1 MVRGLL
7 IRQAF
12 ILLDLALAAGIVL
25 AAASVAYKLIEAPV
39 EAEPGSATAAALG
52 DLAQSLQAIPP
63 RSEYDR
69 VVSSGLFGNAGLEAQ
84 PVAVEETV
92 PEGEGEIEDTEL
104 NLRLAGTVALSPTDP
119 FASAFIENL
128 DQRGTPMGYAL
139 GQEVVEKV
147 KLDEVYPREVFLL
160 NERHTPPKR
169 QRLRMDDPAT
179 APPPGSNAPAPGP
192 GVASST
198 NRVDLNRQE
207 FVQELYTNYADLV
220 TKVRPE
226 MYRDASGKIAGVT
239 AQNISQVPLAGKL
252 GLQDGDVL
260 QTVNNEM
267 IDSEQKILEM
277 VQKYQNSGSF
287 RIGIL
292 RNGQPQTITYN
303 LN

>member
-12 ILLDLALAAGIVL
+12 ILLDLALAAGIVV
-25 AAASVAYKLIEAPV
+25 AAASVGYKLLEGPV
-39 EAEPGSATAAALG
+39 ETEPGSASAVELG
-52 DLAQSLQAIPP
+52 DLAQPLQDIPP
-63 RSEYDR
+63 RSAYDR
-69 VVSSGLFGNAGLEAQ
+69 VVASGLFGDAGREAQ
-84 PVAVEETV
+84 PVAVEEPP
-92 PEGEGEIEDTEL
+92 PEAEGEIEDTEL

-128 DQRGTPMGYAL
+128 DQRGSAMGYAL

-147 KLDEVYPREVFLL
+147 RLEEVYPREVFLL
-160 NERHTPPKR
+160 NERHTPAKR
-169 QRLRMDDPAT
+169 QRLRMDDPAV
-179 APPPGSNAPAPGP
+179 APPPGSKVPAPGP
-192 GVASST
+192 VASST

-239 AQNISQVPLAGKL
+239 AENISQVPLAGKL

-292 RNGQPQTITYN
+292 RNGQPQVITYN